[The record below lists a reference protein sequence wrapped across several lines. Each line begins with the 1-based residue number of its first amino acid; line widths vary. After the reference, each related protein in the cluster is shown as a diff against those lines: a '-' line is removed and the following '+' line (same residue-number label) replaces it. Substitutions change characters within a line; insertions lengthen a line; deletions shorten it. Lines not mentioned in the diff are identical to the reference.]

1 MKVRLLAI
9 VSASLILA
17 GCAGSVKPDTVKAAN
32 GSAIDIYS
40 VSALPELNDNRI
52 ADNTLREVTPTHA
65 AAGMGLAVLGAL
77 TGNINSGDFDKE
89 NYKGT
94 SIETLQNP
102 TNSWFV
108 PKAKQNISK
117 WLNEKSNGHVYKQPL
132 YIGKATWALIYKDAT
147 ATTPLYQLKY
157 KVLFYKRP
165 ESGNMFSAFT
175 VAECA
180 PTPVEAPLSEW
191 SANNYQKVTTQT
203 ESYMKS
209 CLLELDNQLPRLLKL

>member
-94 SIETLQNP
+94 AIETLQNP

-117 WLNEKSNGHVYKQPL
+117 WLNEKAMATFTSSRSILVKQP
-132 YIGKATWALIYKDAT
+132 G
-147 ATTPLYQLKY
+147 
-157 KVLFYKRP
+157 R
-165 ESGNMFSAFT
+165 
-175 VAECA
+175 
-180 PTPVEAPLSEW
+180 
-191 SANNYQKVTTQT
+191 
-203 ESYMKS
+203 
-209 CLLELDNQLPRLLKL
+209 

>member
-1 MKVRLLAI
+1 MTKEQGQESIFIWVVVSLCLQADNSAGQDKRPFSAQEHPRSHLNKIISWRKMKVRLLAI

-89 NYKGT
+89 
-94 SIETLQNP
+94 L
-102 TNSWFV
+102 
-108 PKAKQNISK
+108 
-117 WLNEKSNGHVYKQPL
+117 
-132 YIGKATWALIYKDAT
+132 
-147 ATTPLYQLKY
+147 
-157 KVLFYKRP
+157 
-165 ESGNMFSAFT
+165 
-175 VAECA
+175 
-180 PTPVEAPLSEW
+180 
-191 SANNYQKVTTQT
+191 
-203 ESYMKS
+203 
-209 CLLELDNQLPRLLKL
+209 